1 MGPVVAEVT
10 MRPGD
15 VMYLRSFTPHR
26 VSTRSPCSLH
36 VSFDLCDSQ
45 PSAEIA
51 VKLLLEHYDRD
62 SSPRYVPPREVLDK
76 LLRLSRSA
84 SFEAHLKQVGSSEKA
99 GFVDFRRPI
108 AQNRVTHLDRYI
120 EKSDAPRV

>member
-1 MGPVVAEVT
+1 MCS
-10 MRPGD
+10 
-15 VMYLRSFTPHR
+15 YLRSFTPHR

-36 VSFDLCDSQ
+36 VSFDLCDCQ
-45 PSAEIA
+45 PSAEMA

-76 LLRLSRSA
+76 LFGLSRSA
-84 SFEAHLKQVGSSEKA
+84 AFETHLRQVQSSEKA
-99 GFVDFRRPI
+99 GFADFRKLI

-120 EKSDAPRV
+120 EKSDATRV